1 MKGEDNMNKKIIE
14 IFMLKEEI
22 NNQSH
27 SGGGCCSSG
36 CDCGSA
42 QSLTIGELV
51 EKFSRKYGSVGKF
64 KINRLTKDNK
74 KEIITRLNKIFLAS
88 GERLV
93 VDESNLDFVLS
104 KVDPLIAVDD
114 KVISVKNYPDEEQ
127 IYNSIMTGK
136 KISMKSGCC

>member
-1 MKGEDNMNKKIIE
+1 MNKKIIE

-22 NNQSH
+22 NNQSY
-27 SGGGCCSSG
+27 SSGGCCSSG
-36 CDCGSA
+36 CNCASA

-51 EKFSRKYGSVGKF
+51 DKFSRKYGSVGEF

-74 KEIITRLNKIFLAS
+74 KEIITRLNKVFLDS

-93 VDESNLDFVLS
+93 VDKSNLDFVLS
-104 KVDPLIAVDD
+104 KVDPLIAVDG
-114 KVISVKNYPDEEQ
+114 KIISVKNHPDEEQ